1 MSPFPPSS
9 LVCRLTDQEGA
20 ILPPFS
26 RNAVR
31 YIVLSRSDGS
41 CNRIR
46 VLLQGYVTIF
56 EGDTRVSPPLPFSV
70 VQTISLLAPRGSS
83 LHFQLRHFQCYLLPM
98 LLGDASTL
106 ARVCVRIEL
115 DSVATS
121 YQNTAIL
128 SYQAGGVR
136 TACYQPRR
144 TLDVAHFISQTQVQ
158 YDRLV
163 CADLCQYTARSDG
176 VKRHYT
182 DQDAATEYEG
192 CGILAPDRVSYYN
205 LFVNGVLQPSI
216 NYAIWEGNL
225 RFLTNDL
232 PPKDAPIVLEFITF
246 HAPNGQRL
254 FVSSENYVTISD
266 GSKRVFLNQ
275 DALPA
280 YSDGTIPSPDLVS
293 YYNLYSN
300 GVLQPRTNYTVSQG
314 HLALTTSDLPL
325 PGSLLILD
333 SVRIFDED
341 QKLLPAVILQYN
353 AKANPYPCYTDG
365 NEIKMYGQSGIPA
378 PHTSSFQH
386 LMVNGAMQPPKNYTV
401 QEGCLCLR
409 TINAPIPNAPLIL
422 QSVSVLLPPMESTK
436 RMDHTNVFSC
446 DGSM

>member
-1 MSPFPPSS
+1 MNFLFPIPPSS
-9 LVCRLTDQEGA
+9 LICQLTNQDGV

-26 RNAVR
+26 RNAIR
-31 YIVLSRSDGS
+31 YTVLSRSDDSG
-41 CNRIR
+41 NRIR
-46 VLLQGYVTIF
+46 VLLQGYITIF

-83 LHFQLRHFQCYLLPM
+83 LQFQLRHFQCCLLPM
-98 LLGDASTL
+98 FLGDGSTL

-144 TLDVAHFISQTQVQ
+144 ILGVAHFFSQAQVQ

-163 CADLCQYTARSDG
+163 CAELCQYTALSDG

-182 DQDAATEYEG
+182 DQDAAKEYEG

-216 NYAIWEGNL
+216 NYTIREGNL
-225 RFLTNDL
+225 LFLTNDL

-254 FVSSENYVTISD
+254 FVSNTNYVTISD

-275 DALPA
+275 DALPD
-280 YSDGTIPSPDLVS
+280 YSDGSIPSPHSVS

-314 HLALTTSDLPL
+314 RLTLTTSDVPL
-325 PGSLLILD
+325 PGSLLILE
-333 SVRIFDED
+333 SVRIYNNM
-341 QKLLPAVILQYN
+341 QALLPAVIQQYN
-353 AKANPYPCYTDG
+353 AWANACPCYNDS
-365 NEIKMYGQSGIPA
+365 NELKMYGESGIPA
-378 PHTSSFQH
+378 PHTCSFQH
-386 LMVNGAMQPPKNYTV
+386 LMVNGAMQPPKNYSV

-409 TINAPIPNAPLIL
+409 TINAPIPNAPIIL
-422 QSVSVLLPPMESTK
+422 QSVSVLLPPVES
-436 RMDHTNVFSC
+436 
-446 DGSM
+446 